1 MREILRMP
9 DVPMLCNSTE
19 LTFHKFHKVKTLNK
33 TDASSC
39 KEMIHIQAKHVSIH
53 FKDYSVTHPKTV
65 RTG

>member
-19 LTFHKFHKVKTLNK
+19 LTIHKFHKVKTLNK

-53 FKDYSVTHPKTV
+53 FKITA
-65 RTG
+65 